1 MRKLLQQQLISGPR
15 LKIKF
20 QESLQISDERKKKT
34 SILFTWDAIANT
46 HTHPCMHKHTR
57 TCATTYLTPTHA
69 QTHPLT
75 HPLSH
80 AHVQK
85 EKNIFPLFHKKH
97 FLSQLGAG
105 KNSNLSLFL
114 LKCGILPLFRVFTW
128 LNELNDKTSSY
139 LIIRNEN
146 KIE

>member
-1 MRKLLQQQLISGPR
+1 MKDSISTERLFGGMTGCDSCLLCPTKYMRKLLQQQLISGPR

-85 EKNIFPLFHKKH
+85 EKIFFLFFIKSIFCRNWEQEKI
-97 FLSQLGAG
+97 QLVA
-105 KNSNLSLFL
+105 
-114 LKCGILPLFRVFTW
+114 VFAEMW
-128 LNELNDKTSSY
+128 Y
-139 LIIRNEN
+139 LTTI
-146 KIE
+146 